1 MKEQFETNQ
10 LSTLARSVRF
20 DPWELIFWAK
30 RRNILLA
37 LCFQV
42 CNKGGDSNC
51 NKRKETGDTGRMENC
66 NYVQWTVVNVL
77 GQATRKNNSQAVRK
91 LRGRSSSWLSWK
103 QCTRLVLCFFFNRS
117 KICKGS
123 MKYSETTLFKTN
135 KLSTKNLKRNQKNL
149 MVQKSRVREAA
160 GTREGSKHYQV

>member
-10 LSTLARSVRF
+10 LSTLARSVST
-20 DPWELIFWAK
+20 WSASTELIIWAK
-30 RRNILLA
+30 RRNILSA

-51 NKRKETGDTGRMENC
+51 NKRKETGDTGRIENC

-103 QCTRLVLCFFFNRS
+103 QCTGIGFFLFFFFFFNRS

-123 MKYSETTLFKTN
+123 MKYSKTTLFKTN
-135 KLSTKNLKRNQKNL
+135 KLCLLKI
-149 MVQKSRVREAA
+149 
-160 GTREGSKHYQV
+160 